1 VRAPRP
7 CVCLPPGATPA
18 PRPRDHALTRHGHR
32 RLPRRAMADARLATV
47 SSTSQA
53 RTSGLMCVAS
63 PLGPAG
69 FFARPWRRP
78 LLAAALALGA
88 SSDLGVAQPSMR
100 CTQWP
105 SRRRARSPSA
115 ATSCSEMTFPR
126 MLPAGS
132 RGGASTT
139 TVRSCAHE
147 TRAPACL
154 PPGATPAP
162 RPRDH
167 ALTRHGHRRLPRRAM
182 ADARLATVSST
193 SQARTTGLSR
203 RASPLGPAG
212 GFAQSSRGSSM
223 NPRMRRSLPARA
235 PISAMSRSRNPRCDA
250 RSGRHATEHGR
261 RAPRLRV
268 PR

>member
-1 VRAPRP
+1 
-7 CVCLPPGATPA
+7 
-18 PRPRDHALTRHGHR
+18 
-32 RLPRRAMADARLATV
+32 MADARLATV

-193 SQARTTGLSR
+193 SQARTSGLIVHR
-203 RASPLGPAG
+203 RLSPRAC
-212 GFAQSSRGSSM
+212 RGL
-223 NPRMRRSLPARA
+223 RATLA
-235 PISAMSRSRNPRCDA
+235 PIRGASTRRVSHA
-250 RSGRHATEHGR
+250 RSDREAVAARRWLGHATLDAMHAVAVTPPSTVAEQR
-261 RAPRLRV
+261 DFV
-268 PR
+268 